1 MEYIKDLWNIIDFV
15 TNSFFTTW
23 ILLRSTSFFL
33 VQKDLWYDIWPYY
46 PREMWHPFDPMLL
59 SEGCFGAAMIFR

>member
-15 TNSFFTTW
+15 TNSFFMTW
-23 ILLRSTSFFL
+23 ILLRTTSFFL
-33 VQKDLWYDIWPYY
+33 VQKDLWYDLWPYY